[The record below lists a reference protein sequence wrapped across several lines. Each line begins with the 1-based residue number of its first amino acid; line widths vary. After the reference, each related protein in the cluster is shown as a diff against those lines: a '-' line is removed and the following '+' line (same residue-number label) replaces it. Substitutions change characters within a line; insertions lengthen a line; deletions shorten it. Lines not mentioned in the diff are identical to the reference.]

1 MIKLS
6 NTKLIS
12 ILIKLVVLS
21 IVAKIIALI
30 VGVYVGGSGVEFSET
45 SSYQPK
51 YQRINF
57 KNMIDYKT
65 KVKVNKPQINDGI
78 SITNMI
84 LKGLYGTSSKGFV
97 IVAMKSNPDKT
108 SIVGI
113 GEEYKGYKLTAIFA
127 KGVKFR
133 KNGLDFML
141 YLEKRNNTHTSKSS
155 LTSSVLQSEIQTKV
169 SRNDILYFA
178 KNPKEIW
185 KNISLKEVREHKKIK
200 GFMINRINK
209 NSVFARLGLKRGD
222 LIVEVNNMEI
232 KSYREA
238 LSVYKNI
245 DILDSIQIVV
255 MRNNQEVEL
264 VYEIN

>member
-6 NTKLIS
+6 STKLIS
-12 ILIKLVVLS
+12 ILIKLVVLL

-30 VGVYVGGSGVEFSET
+30 IGVYVGGSGVEFNET

-51 YQRINF
+51 YQRVDF
-57 KNMIDYKT
+57 KNMIKYKT

-141 YLEKRNNTHTSKSS
+141 YLDNTDNLKDLQLNKEQTTHEDDYKS
-155 LTSSVLQSEIQTKV
+155 
-169 SRNDILYFA
+169 
-178 KNPKEIW
+178 
-185 KNISLKEVREHKKIK
+185 NISRDEIVYYSKHPVQIWNNIAIHEVKENGKIK
-200 GFMINRINK
+200 GFKIKKINK
-209 NSVFARLGLKRGD
+209 SSVFSKLGLKQGD
-222 LIVEVNNMEI
+222 LIIKINNKRL
-232 KSYREA
+232 KSYRDA
-238 LSVYKNI
+238 LDVYRHI
-245 DILDSIQIVV
+245 DNLDTIEIVV
-255 MRNNQEVEL
+255 LRGNQEVEL
-264 VYEIN
+264 IYEID